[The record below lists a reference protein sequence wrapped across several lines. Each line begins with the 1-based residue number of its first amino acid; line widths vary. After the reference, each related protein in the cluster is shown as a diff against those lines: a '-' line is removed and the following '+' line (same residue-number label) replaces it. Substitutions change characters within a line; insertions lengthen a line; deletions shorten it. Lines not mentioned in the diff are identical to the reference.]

1 MEFMSSQ
8 QLAKLIKGIVL
19 ISLIITFG
27 FFIKE
32 VWTKFTDNATNYM
45 QSFKKVDSYE
55 VPTVTICFNPSIKP
69 SMKKHYNLSGM
80 DWKNLVNS
88 NNHIKSMTKMFQDAY
103 YQHGRDFTF
112 IVSNY
117 KLQPAEIHEGIEN
130 IIEYPKGMKN
140 KIIVNKFHSY
150 LSGSC
155 YSIKPSV
162 RQSPDQFFGFGLVF
176 NDSLKQA
183 KDEPENVKAIF
194 TSKTNVYGIIRGT
207 WAEGDQFET
216 SISLKG
222 GGSIFANLREYQY
235 HLLSS
240 PPNCEQISHYECLG
254 YGIEKIFEN
263 EKFCISTLYEHSS
276 CVNNCPKVCLPLVF
290 KNFAEL
296 ISLNVS
302 IPLCKTGE
310 ENRCIAII
318 IYYQLR
324 ELSKNCSTYCTII
337 KYEGIESGK

>member
-1 MEFMSSQ
+1 MKCMSSE
-8 QLAKLIKGIVL
+8 LLTKIIKAIVL

-32 VWTKFTDNATNYM
+32 VWTKFTDKATNYM
-45 QSFKKVDSYE
+45 QSFKKVDAYE

-69 SMKKHYNLSGM
+69 SMRKRYNLSGM

-88 NNHIKSMTKMFQDAY
+88 NDHIKSMTKMFQDAY

-112 IVSNY
+112 VVSNY
-117 KLQPAEIHEGIEN
+117 KLQPVEIHEGTEN
-130 IIEYPKGMKN
+130 IIEYPKGAKN
-140 KIIVNKFHSY
+140 KITVNKFHSY

-162 RQSPDQFFGFGLVF
+162 LQSPDQFFGFGLVF
-176 NDSLKQA
+176 NDSLKQT
-183 KDEPENVKAIF
+183 KDEPKNVKAIF

-207 WAEGDQFET
+207 WVEGDQFET
-216 SISLKG
+216 SFSLEG
-222 GGSIFANLREYQY
+222 GESVFVNLRELQY

-254 YGIEKIFEN
+254 YGIEKILKN
-263 EKFCISTLYEHSS
+263 EKFCISTLHGHS
-276 CVNNCPKVCLPLVF
+276 CVNKCPKVCLPLVF
-290 KNFAEL
+290 QNFVEL
-296 ISLNVS
+296 ISLNVT
-302 IPLCKTGE
+302 IPLCETGE
-310 ENRCIAII
+310 ENRCIAVIM
-318 IYYQLR
+318 YFQLI
-324 ELSKNCSTYCTII
+324 ELSKNCSTKCTII